1 MRRPRENSICFA
13 VHSLRKTLSK
23 SRDKNAY
30 PGGTVKDFVVEKHLD
45 YFVRNG
51 NLKRNFT
58 FWWRHT
64 KPDGSMHYKQV
75 GLQKKKSQRGRRWD
89 EWVYSPFEENS
100 VTIVRLACM
109 IKCRKQTTESMRGL
123 VADHASGPDGWRL
136 ADWRKLRVIPA
147 EEGDDRGW
155 WGSGQSL

>member
-23 SRDKNAY
+23 SHDKNAY

-89 EWVYSPFEENS
+89 EWATVNHRSFSIPFLNFNHS
-100 VTIVRLACM
+100 RFP
-109 IKCRKQTTESMRGL
+109 RN
-123 VADHASGPDGWRL
+123 
-136 ADWRKLRVIPA
+136 
-147 EEGDDRGW
+147 
-155 WGSGQSL
+155 